1 VGFLD
6 IFKASRVP
14 RGARKGSAVIKARP
28 PREEKVVQGTSEV
41 VRPPKLEGP
50 KAPMRD
56 TRKPVGRYALA
67 GTAAAGVAA
76 AALGRKE
83 EPKESVQVPMR
94 PSGRATSVGSA
105 TSVPSKTV
113 SAAPKAPTSKGSTS
127 PTPKSSPKPRQKA
140 TGASKGQGKAMSGA
154 ELANFL
160 GLSADS
166 AVRTYMET
174 GKHKYPS
181 KAKK

>member
-1 VGFLD
+1 M
-6 IFKASRVP
+6 
-14 RGARKGSAVIKARP
+14 
-28 PREEKVVQGTSEV
+28 EKVIQGSHEI
-41 VRPPKLEGP
+41 VRPKGLPAPSTASKLAKG
-50 KAPMRD
+50 
-56 TRKPVGRYALA
+56 
-67 GTAAAGVAA
+67 
-76 AALGRKE
+76 LGRIPVIGAIFGAAVGGNQIKDLPGPQRIQADLVNWAASKTGLAAKE
-83 EPKESVQVPMR
+83 QADLGPMTMKVSPR
-94 PSGRATSVGSA
+94 KTVTAPAPSTP
-105 TSVPSKTV
+105 SVPSKTV

-127 PTPKSSPKPRQKA
+127 PAPKSSPKPSQKA